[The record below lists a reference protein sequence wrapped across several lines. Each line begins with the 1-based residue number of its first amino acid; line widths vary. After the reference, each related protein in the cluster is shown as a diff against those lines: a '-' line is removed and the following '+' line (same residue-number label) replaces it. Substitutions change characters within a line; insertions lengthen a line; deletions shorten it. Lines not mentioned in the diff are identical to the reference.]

1 MFMQAIGVSTG
12 QAAPISPEHVERIL
26 RDQEFLDKAT
36 TGYNRID
43 KTSTSLAAVQ
53 SFSGD
58 YDIQFTLDRLN
69 SSGIILED
77 VANYNLGLSYNT
89 NWR

>member
-1 MFMQAIGVSTG
+1 MQTDGVPTG
-12 QAAPISPEHVERIL
+12 QAAPISPEHVERII

-58 YDIQFTLDRLN
+58 YDIQFTLDRLS